1 MALWLLAL
9 ATAAFALSA
18 VENSHVMSLLSLSEA
33 YAKANDAD
41 RAIFQA
47 LRGVVASSRNWA
59 HYLGLIVAG
68 CTLFVLYGALLR
80 FKLVTRILAALGLG
94 AVVLQIIAVSMPLF
108 GHNVVFPMLAPLG
121 LTQLALAL
129 WLLVKGLPERDG
141 DARLDVSSG
150 KEKG

>member
-1 MALWLLAL
+1 
-9 ATAAFALSA
+9 
-18 VENSHVMSLLSLSEA
+18 
-33 YAKANDAD
+33 
-41 RAIFQA
+41 
-47 LRGVVASSRNWA
+47 
-59 HYLGLIVAG
+59 
-68 CTLFVLYGALLR
+68 
-80 FKLVTRILAALGLG
+80 
-94 AVVLQIIAVSMPLF
+94 VVLQIIAVSMPLF